1 MTITVIKRSGERE
14 NLNVDKIHSML
25 SVCCAG
31 IPNVSISQI
40 EMNARLQ
47 FTDGIATDAIQDL
60 LIKSAVDLITPR
72 TPDYQWAASRLL
84 LTSIRK
90 KVYKQFEP
98 TSLVGLITK
107 NIEEKLYQEDLLTL
121 YSMDEW
127 SEIESFIDHTRDF
140 NFTYAGLKQVY
151 DKYLVRH
158 RVHGTYHETPQV
170 AYILIAAV
178 LFSQYSK
185 ETRLDYVRRY
195 YDAISLHKIS
205 LATPILAGVRTPT
218 KQYSSCVLIRVDDSL
233 DSIFASNTVLGKYVA
248 QRAGI
253 GLDFSAIRALG
264 STVRNGEVKHTGAVG
279 FVKMFESTIGS
290 CSQGGVRKG
299 SATLFYP
306 FWHSDV
312 EQFLVLKNNKGNEE
326 NRARKLDYGIAL
338 SRLFYDRAIKRQN
351 ISLFNPNNVQDLLA
365 AFGLPEFDDL
375 YLKYE
380 QLDTPRT
387 VVNAYDLLL
396 QIVTE
401 RSETG
406 RIYIFN
412 IDHANSHS
420 SFIRKIWQSNLCLE
434 ITLPTEVFQSL
445 DDPNGEIATCILS
458 AYNLG
463 NANIEKEMPELAD
476 LIVRSLDCIVDLQE
490 YPFPMAALS
499 STLRRNIG
507 VGYINFAYWLAKQD
521 LKWDSPEAREKVHQL
536 AESTQYWLLIASN
549 NLARER
555 SACAKFGETKY
566 AHGLLPIDTYKK
578 DIDSFADFAL
588 QHDWDKLR
596 QDIATYGLRNSTLTA
611 IMPAESSAVV
621 ANATNG
627 IEPPRQ
633 ALTNKGSK
641 SSVVKILTPEYQ
653 NLDYEYLWS
662 ITSNEG
668 YLKIVAI
675 MQKFFDQA
683 ISTNLNYNP
692 LFYDNQQIPL
702 EVVLRDILNAY
713 KWGIKTLY
721 YHNTYDMNID
731 QAEQGCDSG
740 ACAI

>member
-1 MTITVIKRSGERE
+1 MLTVTKRNGNRE
-14 NLNVDKIHSML
+14 PLDVEKIHSML

-31 IPNVSISQI
+31 VENVSISQI

-47 FTDGIATDAIQDL
+47 FTDGITTDQIQDL

-72 TPDYQWAASRLL
+72 TPDYQWAAARLL

-98 TSLVGLITK
+98 TGLVALIAE
-107 NIEEKLYQEDLLTL
+107 NIEKKLYQHDLLDL

-127 SEIESFIDHTRDF
+127 VEIESFVNHNRDL

-158 RVHGTYHETPQV
+158 RVYGTYHESPQV

-178 LFSQYSK
+178 LFAQYPK

-205 LATPILAGVRTPT
+205 LSTPILAGVRTPT
-218 KQYSSCVLIRVDDSL
+218 KQYSSCVLIRVGDSL
-233 DSIFASNTVLGKYVA
+233 DSIFASNTALGKYVA

-279 FVKMFESTIGS
+279 FVKMFEATIGS
-290 CSQGGVRKG
+290 CSQGGLRRG

-306 FWHSDV
+306 FWHSDID
-312 EQFLVLKNNKGNEE
+312 QFLVLKNNKGNEE

-338 SRLFYDRAIKRQN
+338 SRLFYERALKKQN
-351 ISLFNPNNVQDLLA
+351 ISLFNPHDVQDLLA

-375 YLKYE
+375 YLQYE
-380 QLDTPRT
+380 QSDTPRT
-387 VVNAYDLLL
+387 TVNAYDLLL

-406 RIYIFN
+406 RVYILN

-420 SFIRKIWQSNLCLE
+420 SFIVRISQSNLCLE
-434 ITLPTEVFQSL
+434 ITLPTEAFESL
-445 DDPNGEIATCILS
+445 DDPRGEIATCILS
-458 AYNLG
+458 AFNLG
-463 NANIEKEMPELAD
+463 NPNIEKEMPELAD
-476 LIVRSLDCIVDLQE
+476 LIVRSLDSIVDLQE
-490 YPFPMAALS
+490 YPFQMAAKS
-499 STLRRNIG
+499 STKRRSIG
-507 VGYINFAYWLAKQD
+507 VGYINFAYWLTKQG
-521 LKWDSPEAREKVHQL
+521 LRWNSSEARKQVHEL
-536 AESTQYWLLIASN
+536 AESTQYWLLKASN
-549 NLARER
+549 NLAKEL
-555 SACAKFGETKY
+555 GECLKYHQTKY
-566 AHGLLPIDTYKK
+566 AHGFLPIDTYKR
-578 DIDSFADFAL
+578 DIDEFANFSYL
-588 QHDWDKLR
+588 HDWDSLR
-596 QDIATYGLRNSTLTA
+596 QSIALHGLRNSTLTC
-611 IMPAESSAVV
+611 IMPSESSAVV

-641 SSVVKILTPEYQ
+641 SSVVKILTPEY
-653 NLDYEYLWS
+653 NTLDYEYLWS
-662 ITSNEG
+662 IPSNEG

-702 EVVLRDILNAY
+702 EIVLRDILNAY

-721 YHNTYDMNID
+721 YHNTYDMNVD

>member
-1 MTITVIKRSGERE
+1 
-14 NLNVDKIHSML
+14 
-25 SVCCAG
+25 
-31 IPNVSISQI
+31 
-40 EMNARLQ
+40 
-47 FTDGIATDAIQDL
+47 
-60 LIKSAVDLITPR
+60 
-72 TPDYQWAASRLL
+72 L

-107 NIEEKLYQEDLLTL
+107 NVEEKLYQDDLLTL

-127 SEIESFIDHTRDF
+127 LEIESFIDHTRDF

-158 RVHGTYHETPQV
+158 RVHQTYHETPQV

-178 LFSQYSK
+178 LFSQYPK

-290 CSQGGVRKG
+290 CSQGGLRKG

-312 EQFLVLKNNKGNEE
+312 DQYLVLKNNKGNDE

-338 SRLFYDRAIKRQN
+338 SRLFYDRALKKQD
-351 ISLFNPNNVQDLLA
+351 ISLFNPNDVQDLLA
-365 AFGLPEFDDL
+365 AFGLPEFEDL

-380 QLDTPRT
+380 QSSVPRT
-387 VVNAYDLLL
+387 TINAYDLLL

-406 RIYIFN
+406 RLYIFN
-412 IDHANSHS
+412 IDHANYHS

-434 ITLPTEVFQSL
+434 ITLPTETFQSL

-458 AYNLG
+458 AFNLG
-463 NANIEKEMPELAD
+463 YPNIEKEMPELAD
-476 LIVRSLDCIVDLQE
+476 LIVRSLDSIVDLQE
-490 YPFPMAALS
+490 YPFTMAAKS
-499 STLRRNIG
+499 SLLRRNIG
-507 VGYINFAYWLAKQD
+507 VGYINFAYWLAKNG
-521 LKWDSPEAREKVHQL
+521 LKWDSNHTREKVHQI

-555 SACAKFGETKY
+555 GACDLFAETKY

-578 DIDSFADFAL
+578 DVDSFASFDL
-588 QHDWDKLR
+588 QHDWEELR
-596 QDIATYGLRNSTLTA
+596 HRIAVDGLRNSTLTA
-611 IMPAESSAVV
+611 IMPSESSAIC

-641 SSVVKILTPEYQ
+641 SSVIKILTPEYNTLEYQ
-653 NLDYEYLWS
+653 YLWS
-662 ITSNEG
+662 IPNNEG
-668 YLKIVAI
+668 YLKVVAI

-702 EVVLRDILNAY
+702 EIVLRDILNAY

-721 YHNTYDMNID
+721 YHNTYDMNSD
-731 QAEQGCDSG
+731 QTESGCDSG

>member
-1 MTITVIKRSGERE
+1 MLTVTKRNGSKE
-14 NLNVDKIHSML
+14 NLDVQKIHSML

-31 IPNVSISQI
+31 VENVSISQI

-47 FTDGIATDAIQDL
+47 FVDGITTDAIQEL

-72 TPDYQWAASRLL
+72 TPDYQWAAARLL

-98 TSLVGLITK
+98 TSLVDLIIK
-107 NIEEKLYQEDLLTL
+107 NIEEKLYQSDLLSL
-121 YSMDEW
+121 YSIDEW
-127 SEIESFIDHTRDF
+127 LKIESFIDYTRDF

-178 LFSQYSK
+178 LFSQYPK
-185 ETRLDYVRRY
+185 ETRLDYVHRY

-279 FVKMFESTIGS
+279 FVKMFEATIGS
-290 CSQGGVRKG
+290 CSQGGLRKG

-338 SRLFYDRAIKRQN
+338 SRLFYERALKKQD
-351 ISLFNPNNVQDLLA
+351 ISLFNPHDVQDLLA

-380 QLDTPRT
+380 QSDIQRT
-387 VVNAYDLLL
+387 TVNAYDLLL

-458 AYNLG
+458 AFNLG
-463 NANIEKEMPELAD
+463 NPNIEEEMPELAD
-476 LIVRSLDCIVDLQE
+476 LIVRSLDIIIEIQE
-490 YPFPMAALS
+490 YPFTMATKS
-499 STLRRNIG
+499 SLLRRNIG
-507 VGYINFAYWLAKQD
+507 VGYINFAYWLTKNG
-521 LKWDSPEAREKVHQL
+521 LKWDSDKTREKVHQL
-536 AESTQYWLLIASN
+536 AEATQYWLLKASN
-549 NLARER
+549 NLARELGVCEFFR
-555 SACAKFGETKY
+555 ETKY

-578 DIDSFADFAL
+578 DIDSFADFSL
-588 QHDWDKLR
+588 QYDWEELR
-596 QDIATYGLRNSTLTA
+596 HKIAVDGLRNSTLTA
-611 IMPAESSAVV
+611 IAPTESSAVV

-641 SSVVKILTPEYQ
+641 SSVVKILTPEYRE
-653 NLDYEYLWS
+653 LDYEYLWS
-662 ITSNEG
+662 IPNNEG

-683 ISTNLNYNP
+683 ISTNLSYNP

-721 YHNTYDMNID
+721 YHNTYDMNSD
-731 QAEQGCDSG
+731 QTESGCDSG

>member
-1 MTITVIKRSGERE
+1 MLTVTKRDGSTE
-14 NLNVDKIHSML
+14 NLNVEKIHSML

-31 IPNVSISQI
+31 VENVSISQI

-47 FTDGIATDAIQDL
+47 FTDGITTDAIQDL
-60 LIKSAVDLITPR
+60 LIRSAVDLITPK
-72 TPDYQWAASRLL
+72 TPDYQWAAARLL

-90 KVYKQFEP
+90 KVYRQFEP
-98 TSLVGLITK
+98 TSLVSLITK
-107 NIEEKLYQEDLLTL
+107 NVEEKLYQSDLLDL

-127 SEIESFIDHTRDF
+127 LEIESFVDHTRDF

-158 RVHGTYHETPQV
+158 RVYQTYHETPQV

-178 LFSQYSK
+178 LFSQYPK

-290 CSQGGVRKG
+290 CSQGGLRKG

-312 EQFLVLKNNKGNEE
+312 DQYLVLKNNKGNDE

-338 SRLFYDRAIKRQN
+338 SRLFYDRALKKQN
-351 ISLFNPNNVQDLLA
+351 ISLFNPHDVQDLLA
-365 AFGLPEFDDL
+365 TFGLPEFDDL

-380 QLDTPRT
+380 QSDTPRT
-387 VVNAYDLLL
+387 TVNAYDLLL

-412 IDHANSHS
+412 IDHANTHS
-420 SFIRKIWQSNLCLE
+420 SFTRKIWQSNLCLE
-434 ITLPTEVFQSL
+434 ITLPTESFQSL

-463 NANIEKEMPELAD
+463 NSNIEEEMPDLAD
-476 LIVRSLDCIVDLQE
+476 LIVRGLDAIIDLQE
-490 YPFPMAALS
+490 YPFVMAAKS
-499 STLRRNIG
+499 SLLRRNIG
-507 VGYINFAYWLAKQD
+507 VGYINFAYWLAKNE
-521 LKWDSPEAREKVHQL
+521 LKWDSDHTRERVHQL
-536 AESTQYWLLIASN
+536 AESTQYWLLKASN

-555 SACAKFGETKY
+555 GACALFAETKY

-578 DIDSFADFAL
+578 DIDSFASFAL
-588 QHDWDKLR
+588 QHDWEELR
-596 QDIATYGLRNSTLTA
+596 RRIAVDGLRNSTLTA
-611 IMPAESSAVV
+611 IMPSESSAVV

-641 SSVVKILTPEYQ
+641 SSIIKILTPKYNTLEYQ
-653 NLDYEYLWS
+653 YLWS
-662 ITSNEG
+662 IPNNEG
-668 YLKIVAI
+668 YLKVVAI

-721 YHNTYDMNID
+721 YHNTYDMNSD
-731 QAEQGCDSG
+731 QTEAGCDSG
-740 ACAI
+740 GCSI

>member
-1 MTITVIKRSGERE
+1 MLTVTKRDGTTE
-14 NLNVDKIHSML
+14 NLNVEKIHSML

-31 IPNVSISQI
+31 VENVSISQI

-47 FTDGIATDAIQDL
+47 FTDGITTDAIQDL
-60 LIKSAVDLITPR
+60 LIRSAVDLITPR
-72 TPDYQWAASRLL
+72 TPDYQWAAARLL

-107 NIEEKLYQEDLLTL
+107 NVEEKLYQDDLLTL

-127 SEIESFIDHTRDF
+127 LEIESFIDHTRDF

-158 RVHGTYHETPQV
+158 RVHQTYHETPQV

-178 LFSQYSK
+178 LFSQYPK

-290 CSQGGVRKG
+290 CSQGGLRKG

-312 EQFLVLKNNKGNEE
+312 DQYLVLKNNKGNDE

-338 SRLFYDRAIKRQN
+338 SRLFYDRALKKQD
-351 ISLFNPNNVQDLLA
+351 ISLFNPNDVQDLLA
-365 AFGLPEFDDL
+365 AFGLPEFEDL

-380 QLDTPRT
+380 QSSVPRT
-387 VVNAYDLLL
+387 TINAYDLLL

-406 RIYIFN
+406 RLYIFN
-412 IDHANSHS
+412 IDHANYHS

-434 ITLPTEVFQSL
+434 ITLPTETFQSL

-458 AYNLG
+458 AFNLG
-463 NANIEKEMPELAD
+463 YPNIEKEMPELAD
-476 LIVRSLDCIVDLQE
+476 LIVRSLDSIVDLQE
-490 YPFPMAALS
+490 YPFTMAGKS
-499 STLRRNIG
+499 SLLRRNIG
-507 VGYINFAYWLAKQD
+507 VGYINFAYWLAKNG
-521 LKWDSPEAREKVHQL
+521 LKWDSNHTREKVHQI

-555 SACAKFGETKY
+555 GACDLFAETKY

-578 DIDSFADFAL
+578 DVDSFASFDL
-588 QHDWDKLR
+588 QHDWEELR
-596 QDIATYGLRNSTLTA
+596 HRIAVDGLRNSTLTA
-611 IMPAESSAVV
+611 IMPSESSAIC

-641 SSVVKILTPEYQ
+641 SSVIKILTPEYNTLEYQ
-653 NLDYEYLWS
+653 YLWS
-662 ITSNEG
+662 IPNNEG
-668 YLKIVAI
+668 YLKVVAI

-702 EVVLRDILNAY
+702 EIVLRDILNAY

-721 YHNTYDMNID
+721 YHNTYDMNSD
-731 QAEQGCDSG
+731 QTESGCDSG